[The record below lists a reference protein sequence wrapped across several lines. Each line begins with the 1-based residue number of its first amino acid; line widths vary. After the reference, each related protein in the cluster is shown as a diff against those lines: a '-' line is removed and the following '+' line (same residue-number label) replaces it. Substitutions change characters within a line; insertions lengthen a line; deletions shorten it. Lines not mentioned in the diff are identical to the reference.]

1 METRE
6 IVYDM
11 IGTPSQVV
19 AAPNAH
25 AGPFYGEAMGGATI
39 VGTVRGVEMTLGA
52 QWQSAAL
59 LWFNDVLA
67 FDIDKLLRSRYVLGV
82 EDLDAFTEI
91 YFGMASALNTGDLAA
106 PLNLDAVAAH
116 AHFRADGTA
125 ATLYAESD
133 DGTTDVDDV
142 ATGETMLADPLQGES
157 YIDFVAGVQTLV
169 PPPSAGAKANVLF
182 HTANAQAKLRPVC
195 ATQRF
200 NMSQYAAGLQPFVLI
215 QRDATGSSGLGTF
228 TTPTVIVRQI
238 ECSLR
243 IDT

>member
-133 DGTTDVDDV
+133 DGTTDVDAVGAHLFREFWLRTHVASLLSPTTIDRFAYQSLLGMFKTWGGMAVFLVVVFGFVFGVDV
-142 ATGETMLADPLQGES
+142 GLDVGSWCWLLMLDL
-157 YIDFVAGVQTLV
+157 
-169 PPPSAGAKANVLF
+169 PSAVDS
-182 HTANAQAKLRPVC
+182 HCR
-195 ATQRF
+195 
-200 NMSQYAAGLQPFVLI
+200 
-215 QRDATGSSGLGTF
+215 
-228 TTPTVIVRQI
+228 
-238 ECSLR
+238 
-243 IDT
+243 